1 MCGFNV
7 KGVQQWGG
15 ERPLLDNK
23 LTHNHSKL
31 PR

>member
-1 MCGFNV
+1 MGTT
-7 KGVQQWGG
+7 GVQQWGG
-15 ERPLLDNK
+15 ERTLLDKK